1 MIPIPEKVSEGG
13 FMNNQ
18 NKIGVFLCKCDR
30 RIESP
35 VDLEALER
43 LVQEDSL
50 VGYTEVIPFSCT
62 TPGLAHLRETV
73 REKGLNRIV
82 VAGCEARILLGKIEK
97 ELMKE
102 GFFEGQVD
110 MVNLRDHVAAVHS
123 LPPEAMA
130 EKGAKLIRS
139 AVAGLSTLEL
149 TPQEKISFN
158 GPVMILGGGLATYA
172 AAQELLRREIDCII
186 AVQTDEY
193 EDEIRMLHEHYPG
206 ERHYYERLRKIME
219 EVAQSPF
226 VRRITVGELS
236 GLKGRTGQYTVTFSS
251 PEVGGGPPRAYEAG
265 AIIACLDG
273 QMLNQGSNFGHDGKT
288 VICHT
293 ETEELIWVKGVP
305 SGKIVFWIND
315 YESGTPEFAY
325 LSSRCA
331 WSMARHMAEHRSD
344 VDITMLYNHQM
355 AVPLSADER
364 RVSRELKIRWV
375 PYDGALRP
383 TVQANYLTYCD
394 PKDHTEYELP
404 WEKLI
409 LSPRRS
415 VGIEATRVA
424 KVLGLECEEGKFLE
438 VKQEKVRPEQVGRE
452 PLYLAGSAGYPCDLH
467 EALRQG
473 RRAANQTAE
482 IVEKDKRGELY
493 APRMVCVV
501 DPSLCI
507 GCGLCKEICHCGGIS
522 PVEGPGGGIPRQVD
536 PMVCTGGG
544 TCAAACPYHAL
555 ILQNNTSL
563 QREARVAALARL
575 LSDEEVMAFGCNWG
589 GLAAAD
595 NAGVKGM
602 KYDPRLYLL
611 RVGCI
616 GQLDPAV
623 MARAFLEGANGLM
636 LIGCPPEDC
645 HHSFGLDHTWSR
657 VNMIKKLLGF
667 SGFDRRRIALAHV
680 DLNQPEEYI
689 ASVESFI
696 HLIKGLG
703 PIEKTPLNQEK
714 LAGIYATVNNAR
726 VRWVLGATLRRPW
739 EEKYP
744 GDQRNALSFD
754 KDFLGILQ
762 EEFTK
767 SRLNNLLS
775 TEKRYFELKELAE
788 VLKEN
793 KDTMIHGLQEMVNE
807 GMISRVHRNGVAQY
821 IMRA

>member
-1 MIPIPEKVSEGG
+1 
-13 FMNNQ
+13 MNNQ

-43 LVQEDSL
+43 LVQEDPL
-50 VGYTEVIPFSCT
+50 IEYTEIIPFSCT

-73 REKGLNRIV
+73 RGKGLNRIV

-158 GPVMILGGGLATYA
+158 GPVMILGGGLATYS

-331 WSMARHMAEHRSD
+331 WSMARYMAEHRSD

-415 VGIEATRVA
+415 VGVEATRVA
-424 KVLGLECEEGKFLE
+424 KVLGLESEEGKFLE

-544 TCAAACPYHAL
+544 TRAAACP
-555 ILQNNTSL
+555 
-563 QREARVAALARL
+563 
-575 LSDEEVMAFGCNWG
+575 
-589 GLAAAD
+589 
-595 NAGVKGM
+595 
-602 KYDPRLYLL
+602 
-611 RVGCI
+611 
-616 GQLDPAV
+616 
-623 MARAFLEGANGLM
+623 
-636 LIGCPPEDC
+636 
-645 HHSFGLDHTWSR
+645 
-657 VNMIKKLLGF
+657 
-667 SGFDRRRIALAHV
+667 
-680 DLNQPEEYI
+680 
-689 ASVESFI
+689 
-696 HLIKGLG
+696 
-703 PIEKTPLNQEK
+703 
-714 LAGIYATVNNAR
+714 
-726 VRWVLGATLRRPW
+726 
-739 EEKYP
+739 
-744 GDQRNALSFD
+744 
-754 KDFLGILQ
+754 
-762 EEFTK
+762 
-767 SRLNNLLS
+767 
-775 TEKRYFELKELAE
+775 
-788 VLKEN
+788 
-793 KDTMIHGLQEMVNE
+793 
-807 GMISRVHRNGVAQY
+807 
-821 IMRA
+821 

>member
-1 MIPIPEKVSEGG
+1 
-13 FMNNQ
+13 MNNQ

-43 LVQEDSL
+43 LVREDPL
-50 VGYTEVIPFSCT
+50 VGYTEIIPFSCT
-62 TPGLAHLRETV
+62 TPGLAHLRETI
-73 REKGLNRIV
+73 REKGLTRIV

-206 ERHYYERLRKIME
+206 ERHYYDRLRKIME

-331 WSMARHMAEHRSD
+331 WSMARYMSEHRSD
-344 VDITMLYNHQM
+344 ADITMLYNHQM

-415 VGIEATRVA
+415 VGVEATRVA

-696 HLIKGLG
+696 RLIKGLG

-754 KDFLGILQ
+754 KDFLGILK

-767 SRLNNLLS
+767 SRLKNLFG
-775 TEKRYFELKELAE
+775 TEKRYFELKELVDA
-788 VLKEN
+788 LQEN
-793 KDTMIHGLQEMVNE
+793 KETMVHGLQEMVNE
-807 GMISRVHRNGVAQY
+807 GLVSRVHRNGVAQY

>member
-1 MIPIPEKVSEGG
+1 MIPMFEKVREGG
-13 FMNNQ
+13 FMNTQ
-18 NKIGVFLCKCDR
+18 NKIGVFICQCGG
-30 RIESP
+30 RIESKI
-35 VDLEALER
+35 DLETLEQ
-43 LVQEDSL
+43 LVREDL
-50 VGYTEVIPFSCT
+50 DVFYTETIPFSCT
-62 TPGLAHLRETV
+62 TPGLGRLREMIQ
-73 REKGLNRIV
+73 EKGLNRIV
-82 VAGCEARILLGKIEK
+82 VAGCEARILLSKIEK
-97 ELMKE
+97 EMMKE

-110 MVNLRDHVAAVHS
+110 MVNLRDHVAAVHTLS
-123 LPPEAMA
+123 PADMA
-130 EKGAKLIRS
+130 LKGAKLIRT
-139 AVAGLSTLEL
+139 AVAGLAALEL
-149 TPQEKISFN
+149 TPQEKISFT
-158 GPVMILGGGLATYA
+158 GPVIILGSGIATYA

-219 EVAQSPF
+219 EVSESPF
-226 VRRITVGELS
+226 VRRITVGDLS
-236 GLKGRTGQYTVTFSS
+236 GLKGRTGQYTVTFTN
-251 PEVGGGPPRAYEAG
+251 PENGGPPRTYEVG

-293 ETEELIWVKGVP
+293 ETEEMIWVHGVP
-305 SGKIVFWIND
+305 SGKMVFWIND

-331 WSMARHMAEHRSD
+331 WSIARYMAEKRND
-344 VDITMLYNHQM
+344 VNITLFYNHQM
-355 AVPLSADER
+355 AVPLSAEER
-364 RVSRELKIRWV
+364 RIGRQLKIKWL

-383 TVQANYLTYCD
+383 TVQTGYLTYCD
-394 PKDHTEYELP
+394 PKDHLEYELP
-404 WEKLI
+404 WDKLI

-415 VGIEATRVA
+415 LGVEAKRVA
-424 KVLGLECEEGKFLE
+424 KILGLECEEGKFLE

-452 PLYLAGSAGYPCDLH
+452 PMYLAGSAGYPCDLH

-473 RRAANQTAE
+473 RRAAHETAE

-493 APRMVCVV
+493 APRMVCTV
-501 DPSLCI
+501 DQSLCV
-507 GCGLCKEICHCGGIS
+507 GCGLCKEICHCGGIT
-522 PVEGPGGGIPRQVD
+522 PVEGLGGGIPRTVD

-555 ILQNNTSL
+555 ILQNNTTL
-563 QREARVAALARL
+563 QREARVAALAKL
-575 LSDEEVMAFGCNWG
+575 LSEDEVMAFGCNWG

-595 NAGVKGM
+595 NAGVKGL

-616 GQLDPAV
+616 GQLDPSV
-623 MARAFLEGANGLM
+623 MARAFLEGTNGLI

-657 VNMIKKLLGF
+657 VNMIKKLLAF

-689 ASVESFI
+689 ATVESFI
-696 HLIKGLG
+696 RQIHDLG
-703 PIEKTPLNQEK
+703 PIEKTPQNREK

-726 VRWVLGATLRRPW
+726 VRWVVGATLRRPW

-754 KDFLGILQ
+754 KDFLGILK

-775 TEKRYFELKELAE
+775 AEKRYFEIKELTE
-788 VLKEN
+788 TLQEN
-793 KDTMIHGLQEMVNE
+793 KETMIHGLQEMVNE

-821 IMRA
+821 IIRA

>member
-1 MIPIPEKVSEGG
+1 MIPMPEKEREGG
-13 FMNNQ
+13 FMNKEY
-18 NKIGVFLCKCDR
+18 KIGVFLCKCDR

-35 VDLEALER
+35 VHLETLER
-43 LVQEDSL
+43 LVQEDPL
-50 VGYTEVIPFSCT
+50 VSYTEVIPFSCT
-62 TPGLAHLRETV
+62 APGLARLREV
-73 REKGLNRIV
+73 IKEKGLNRIV

-97 ELMKE
+97 EMMKE

-110 MVNLRDHVAAVHS
+110 MVNLRDHVAAVNTLS
-123 LPPEAMA
+123 PEEMA
-130 EKGAKLIRS
+130 AKGAKLIR
-139 AVAGLSTLEL
+139 AATAGLASLEL

-158 GPVMILGGGLATYA
+158 GPVMMLGGGIATYA

-186 AVQTDEY
+186 AVQTEEY

-206 ERHYYERLRKIME
+206 ERHYYDRLRKIME
-219 EVAQSPF
+219 EVHESPF
-226 VRRITVGELS
+226 VRRITVGDLS
-236 GLKGRTGQYTVTFSS
+236 GLKGRTGQYTVTFSN
-251 PEVGGGPPRAYEAG
+251 PENGGPPRAYEVG

-305 SGKIVFWIND
+305 SGKIIFWIND

-331 WSMARHMAEHRSD
+331 WSMARYMAEHRAD
-344 VDITMLYNHQM
+344 VDITMFYNHQM
-355 AVPLSADER
+355 AVPLSAEER
-364 RVSRELKIRWV
+364 RVSRQLKIKWV
-375 PYDGALRP
+375 PFDGALRP
-383 TVQANYLTYCD
+383 TVQAGYLTYCD
-394 PKDHTEYELP
+394 PKDHMEYELP
-404 WEKLI
+404 WDKLI

-415 VGIEATRVA
+415 LGVEATRVA
-424 KVLGLECEEGKFLE
+424 RVLGLDCEEGQFLE

-452 PLYLAGSAGYPCDLH
+452 PMYLAGSARFPCDLH

-473 RRAANQTAE
+473 RRAADQTAE

-507 GCGLCKEICHCGGIS
+507 GCGLCKEICHCGGIT
-522 PVEGPGGGIPRQVD
+522 PVEGLGGGIPRTVD

-555 ILQNNTSL
+555 ILQNNTTL
-563 QREARVAALARL
+563 QRESRVAALAQL
-575 LSDEEVMAFGCNWG
+575 LADDEVMAFGCNWG

-595 NAGVKGM
+595 NAGVKGL

-623 MARAFLEGANGLM
+623 MARAFVEGANGLI

-657 VNMIKKLLGF
+657 VNMIKKLLAF

-696 HLIKGLG
+696 RQINALG
-703 PIEKTPLNQEK
+703 PIEKTDRNREK
-714 LAGIYATVNNAR
+714 LAGLYATVNNAR

-754 KDFLGILQ
+754 KDFLGILK

-767 SRLNNLLS
+767 SRLKNLFS
-775 TEKRYFELKELAE
+775 AEKRYFELKEL
-788 VLKEN
+788 VDTLQEN
-793 KDTMIHGLQEMVNE
+793 KETTVHGLQEMVSE
-807 GMISRVHRNGVAQY
+807 GMVSRVHRNGVAQY
-821 IMRA
+821 IMRT

>member
-1 MIPIPEKVSEGG
+1 MSNEY
-13 FMNNQ
+13 N
-18 NKIGVFLCKCDR
+18 IGVFLCKCDG
-30 RIESP
+30 RIESKI
-35 VDLEALER
+35 DLEALDR
-43 LVQEDSL
+43 LVREDPM
-50 VGYTEVIPFSCT
+50 VAYTEIIPFSCT
-62 TPGLAHLRETV
+62 APGLTRIREV
-73 REKGLNRIV
+73 IQEKGLNRIV
-82 VAGCEARILLGKIEK
+82 VAGCEARILLSKIEK
-97 ELMKE
+97 EMAKE

-110 MVNLRDHVAAVHS
+110 MVNLRDHVAAVHTLS
-123 LPPEAMA
+123 PEEMA
-130 EKGAKLIRS
+130 AKGAKLIRA
-139 AVAGLSTLEL
+139 AVSGLSALEL
-149 TPQEKISFN
+149 SPQEKINFK
-158 GPVMILGGGLATYA
+158 GPVMMLGGGIATYA

-206 ERHYYERLRKIME
+206 ERHYYDRLRKIME
-219 EVAQSPF
+219 EVSESPL
-226 VRRITVGELS
+226 VRRITVGDLS
-236 GLKGRTGQYTVTFSS
+236 GLKGRTGEYTVTFTS
-251 PEVGGGPPRAYEAG
+251 PENGGPPRTYDVG

-273 QMLNQGSNFGHDGKT
+273 QMLNQGSNFGHDGRT

-315 YESGTPEFAY
+315 YESGTPEYAY

-331 WSMARHMAEHRSD
+331 WSMARYMAEHRND
-344 VDITMLYNHQM
+344 VDITMLHNDQM

-364 RVSRELKIRWV
+364 KVSRQLKIKWV
-375 PYDGALRP
+375 PFDGALRP
-383 TVQANYLTYCD
+383 TVQTGYVTYCD
-394 PKDHTEYELP
+394 PKDHMEYELP

-415 VGIEATRVA
+415 LGLEATRVA
-424 KVLGLECEEGKFLE
+424 KILGLEVEEGKFLE

-452 PLYLAGSAGYPCDLH
+452 PLYLAGSARYPCDLH

-473 RRAANQTAE
+473 RRAAHQIAE
-482 IVEKDKRGELY
+482 IVDKDKRGELY
-493 APRMVCVV
+493 APRMVCTV
-501 DPSLCI
+501 DQSLCI
-507 GCGLCKEICHCGGIS
+507 GCGLCKEICHCGGIT
-522 PVEGPGGGIPRQVD
+522 PVEGLGGGIPRSVD

-555 ILQNNTSL
+555 ILQNNSSR
-563 QREARVAALARL
+563 QREARVATLAKL
-575 LSDEEVMAFGCNWG
+575 LGEGEVMGFGCNWG

-595 NAGVKGM
+595 NAGVKGL

-611 RVGCI
+611 RVSCI
-616 GQLDPAV
+616 GQLDPSV
-623 MARAFLEGANGLM
+623 MARAFVEGANGLI

-657 VNMIKKLLGF
+657 VVMIKKLLAF

-689 ASVESFI
+689 VTAESFI
-696 HLIKGLG
+696 RQMNDLG
-703 PIEKTPLNQEK
+703 PIERNEKNKEK

-744 GDQRNALSFD
+744 GDQRNALTFD
-754 KDFLGILQ
+754 KDFLGILK

-767 SRLNNLLS
+767 SRLKNLL
-775 TEKRYFELKELAE
+775 TAENRYFELKEL
-788 VLKEN
+788 VDRLSEN
-793 KDTMIHGLQEMVNE
+793 KETTVHGLHEMVNE
-807 GMISRVHRNGVAQY
+807 GLVTRVHKGGVANY
-821 IMRA
+821 IMRS

>member
-1 MIPIPEKVSEGG
+1 MIPMPEKVREGG
-13 FMNNQ
+13 FMNTQ
-18 NKIGVFLCKCDR
+18 YKIGVFVCKCDG

-35 VDLEALER
+35 VDLETLKR
-43 LVQEDSL
+43 LVEEDPL
-50 VGYTEVIPFSCT
+50 VAYTEIIPFSCT
-62 TPGLAHLRETV
+62 APGLAHLREVV
-73 REKGLNRIV
+73 REKNLNRIV
-82 VAGCEARILLGKIEK
+82 VAGCEARILLSKIEK

-110 MVNLRDHVAAVHS
+110 MVNLRNHVAAVHT
-123 LPPEAMA
+123 LPPEEMA
-130 EKGAKLIRS
+130 SKGAKLIRT
-139 AVAGLSTLEL
+139 AVAGLAALEL

-158 GPVMILGGGLATYA
+158 GPVMILGGGVATYA
-172 AAQELLRREIDCII
+172 SAQELLRREIDCII

-206 ERHYYERLRKIME
+206 ERHYYDRLRKIMV
-219 EVAQSPF
+219 EVNESPF

-236 GLKGRTGQYTVTFSS
+236 NLKGRTGQYTVTFTN
-251 PEVGGGPPRAYEAG
+251 PESGGPPRNYDVG

-293 ETEELIWVKGVP
+293 ETEEMIWVHGVP
-305 SGKIVFWIND
+305 SGKMVFWIND

-325 LSSRCA
+325 LSARCA
-331 WSMARHMAEHRSD
+331 WSIARYMAENRND
-344 VDITMLYNHQM
+344 VNITLFYNHQM

-364 RVSRELKIRWV
+364 RVSRQLKIQWL
-375 PYDGALRP
+375 PYDGSLRP
-383 TVQANYLTYCD
+383 TVQTGYLTYCN
-394 PKDHTEYELP
+394 PKDHLEYELP
-404 WEKLI
+404 WDKLI
-409 LSPRRS
+409 LSPKRS
-415 VGIEATRVA
+415 LGVEATKVA
-424 KVLGLECEEGKFLE
+424 RVLGLECEEGKFLE

-473 RRAANQTAE
+473 RRAASQTAE
-482 IVEKDKRGELY
+482 IVEKDKKGELY
-493 APRMVCVV
+493 APRMVCTV
-501 DPSLCI
+501 DPSLCV
-507 GCGLCKEICHCGGIS
+507 GCGLCKEICHCGGIT
-522 PVEGPGGGIPRQVD
+522 PVEGLGGGIPRTVD

-575 LSDEEVMAFGCNWG
+575 LSEDEVMAFGCNWG

-595 NAGVKGM
+595 NAGVKGL
-602 KYDPRLYLL
+602 KYDSRLYLL

-616 GQLDPAV
+616 GQLDPSV

-657 VNMIKKLLGF
+657 VTMLKKLLGL

-689 ASVESFI
+689 AAVESFI
-696 HLIKGLG
+696 HQIHDLG
-703 PIEKTPLNQEK
+703 PIEKTPQNREK
-714 LAGIYATVNNAR
+714 LSGIYATVNNAR
-726 VRWVLGATLRRPW
+726 VRWVVGATLRRPW

-754 KDFLGILQ
+754 KDFLGILK

-775 TEKRYFELKELAE
+775 TEKRYFEIKELTE
-788 VLKEN
+788 TLQEN
-793 KDTMIHGLQEMVNE
+793 KETMIHGLQEMVNE
-807 GMISRVHRNGVAQY
+807 GMVSRVHRNGVAQY
-821 IMRA
+821 IIRA

>member
-1 MIPIPEKVSEGG
+1 MTLIPEKLKEGG
-13 FMNNQ
+13 SMSNLC
-18 NKIGVFLCKCDR
+18 KIGVFLCKCDG
-30 RIESP
+30 RIESK
-35 VDLEALER
+35 VDLDALER
-43 LVQEDSL
+43 MVREDP
-50 VGYTEVIPFSCT
+50 EVSYVEILPFACT
-62 TPGLAHLRETV
+62 APGLARLKETV
-73 REKGLNRIV
+73 REKGLDRIV
-82 VAGCEARILLGKIEK
+82 VAGCEARVLLSKIEK
-97 ELMKE
+97 EMMNE

-110 MVNLRDHVAAVHS
+110 MVNLRDHVAAVHNIS
-123 LPPEAMA
+123 PEEMA
-130 EKGAKLIRS
+130 QKGAKLIR
-139 AVAGLSTLEL
+139 AAAAGLATLEL

-158 GPVMILGGGLATYA
+158 GPVMILGGGIATYA

-186 AVQTDEY
+186 AIQTDEY

-206 ERHYYERLRKIME
+206 ERHYYDRLRKIME
-219 EVAQSPF
+219 EVSQSPF

-236 GLKGRTGQYTVTFSS
+236 GLKGRTGQYTVTFTN
-251 PEVGGGPPRAYEAG
+251 EENGGPPRTYEVG

-273 QMLNQGSNFGHDGKT
+273 QMLNQGTSFGHDGKT

-293 ETEELIWVKGVP
+293 ETEEMIWVHGVP

-331 WSMARHMAEHRSD
+331 WSMARYMAEKRKD
-344 VDITMLYNHQM
+344 VDITMFYNHQM
-355 AVPLSADER
+355 AVPLSAEER
-364 RVSRELKIRWV
+364 RVSRQLKIRWL
-375 PYDGALRP
+375 PFDGALRP
-383 TVQANYLTYCD
+383 TVQTGFVTYCD
-394 PKDHTEYELP
+394 PKDHLEYELP
-404 WEKLI
+404 WDKLI
-409 LSPRRS
+409 LAPKRS
-415 VGIEATRVA
+415 LGVEVTRVA
-424 KVLGLECEEGKFLE
+424 RVLGLDCEEGKFLE

-452 PLYLAGSAGYPCDLH
+452 PLYLAGSARYPCDLH

-473 RRAANQTAE
+473 RRAASQTAE

-493 APRMVCVV
+493 APRMVCTV
-501 DPSLCI
+501 DQSLCI
-507 GCGLCKEICHCGGIS
+507 GCGLCKEICHCGGIT
-522 PVEGPGGGIPRQVD
+522 PVEGLGGGIPRTVD

-563 QREARVAALARL
+563 QREARVAALAGQ
-575 LSDEEVMAFGCNWG
+575 LSENEVMGFGCNWG

-595 NAGVKGM
+595 NAGVKGL

-623 MARAFLEGANGLM
+623 MARAFLEGANGLI

-657 VNMIKKLLGF
+657 VTMIKKLLSF

-680 DLNQPEEYI
+680 DLNRPEDYI

-696 HLIKGLG
+696 QQINALG
-703 PIEKTPLNQEK
+703 PIERTEANREK

-726 VRWVLGATLRRPW
+726 VRWVVGATLRRPW
-739 EEKYP
+739 EETYP
-744 GDQRNALSFD
+744 GDQRNALAFD
-754 KDFLGILQ
+754 KDFLGILK

-767 SRLNNLLS
+767 SRLKNILS
-775 TEKRYFELKELAE
+775 ADKRYFELKELMDT
-788 VLKEN
+788 LKWE
-793 KDTMIHGLQEMVNE
+793 KDSMIHSLQEMVNE
-807 GMISRVHRNGVAQY
+807 GMITRIHRNGVAQY

>member
-1 MIPIPEKVSEGG
+1 
-13 FMNNQ
+13 MNNES
-18 NKIGVFLCKCDR
+18 KIGVFLCKCDG

-43 LVQEDSL
+43 LVQEDPL
-50 VGYTEVIPFSCT
+50 VAYTEIIPFSCT
-62 TPGLAHLRETV
+62 VPGLSRIREV
-73 REKGLNRIV
+73 IREKGLNRIV
-82 VAGCEARILLGKIEK
+82 VAGCAARILLSKIEK
-97 ELMKE
+97 ETMKE

-110 MVNLRDHVAAVHS
+110 MVNLRDHVAAVHTLS
-123 LPPEAMA
+123 PADMA
-130 EKGAKLIRS
+130 AKGAKLIR
-139 AVAGLSTLEL
+139 AAAAGLEALEL
-149 TPQEKISFN
+149 TPQERISFN
-158 GPVMILGGGLATYA
+158 GPVMMLGGGIATYA
-172 AAQELLRREIDCII
+172 AAQELLRRDIDCII
-186 AVQTDEY
+186 AVQTDEF

-206 ERHYYERLRKIME
+206 ERHYYDRLRKIME
-219 EVAQSPF
+219 EVSESPY

-236 GLKGRTGQYTVTFSS
+236 GLKGRTGQYTVTFTDTQDGS
-251 PEVGGGPPRAYEAG
+251 PPRSYDVG

-293 ETEELIWVKGVP
+293 ETEELLWVKGVP

-315 YESGTPEFAY
+315 YESGTPEYAY

-331 WSMARHMAEHRSD
+331 WSMARYMAENRSD
-344 VDITMLYNHQM
+344 VDITMLYNQQM

-364 RVSRELKIRWV
+364 RVSRQLKIKWI
-375 PYDGALRP
+375 PFDGALRP
-383 TVQANYLTYCD
+383 TVQSGFLTYCD
-394 PKDHTEYELP
+394 PKDHLEYEMP
-404 WEKLI
+404 WDKLI

-415 VGIEATRVA
+415 LGIDATRVA
-424 KVLGLECEEGKFLE
+424 KILGLDVEEGKFLE
-438 VKQEKVRPEQVGRE
+438 VKQEKVRPDQTGRD
-452 PLYLAGSAGYPCDLH
+452 PLYLAGSARYPCDLH

-473 RRAANQTAE
+473 RRAAHQIAE
-482 IVEKDKRGELY
+482 IVDKDKRGELY

-507 GCGLCKEICHCGGIS
+507 GCGLCKEICHCGGIT
-522 PVEGPGGGIPRQVD
+522 PVEGLGGGIPRTVD

-563 QREARVAALARL
+563 QREARVAALAKL
-575 LSDEEVMAFGCNWG
+575 LAEEEVMAFGCNWG

-595 NAGVKGM
+595 NAGVKGL

-616 GQLDPAV
+616 GQLDPGV
-623 MARAFLEGANGLM
+623 LARAFMEGANGLI

-657 VNMIKKLLGF
+657 VNMIKKLLAF
-667 SGFDRRRIALAHV
+667 SGFDRRRLALAHV

-689 ASVESFI
+689 TTVESFI
-696 HLIKGLG
+696 RQIKALG
-703 PIEKTPLNQEK
+703 PIEKTERNKEL

-744 GDQRNALSFD
+744 GDQRNALAFD
-754 KDFLGILQ
+754 KDFLGILK

-767 SRLNNLLS
+767 SRLKNLFTQES
-775 TEKRYFELKELAE
+775 RYFELKELTEA
-788 VLKEN
+788 LQEN
-793 KDTMIHGLQEMVNE
+793 KETTMQSLHEMVNE
-807 GMISRVHRNGVAQY
+807 GMVTRVHRKGVAQY
-821 IMRA
+821 IMRT

>member
-1 MIPIPEKVSEGG
+1 
-13 FMNNQ
+13 MNNQ
-18 NKIGVFLCKCDR
+18 NNIGVFICQCDH
-30 RIESP
+30 RIDSK
-35 VDLEALER
+35 VDLEALDR
-43 LVQEDSL
+43 LVQEDPL
-50 VGYTEVIPFSCT
+50 VSYTEILPFACT
-62 TPGLAHLRETV
+62 APGLARLRETV
-73 REKGLNRIV
+73 REKGLNRLV
-82 VAGCEARILLGKIEK
+82 VAGCEARILLAKIEK
-97 ELMKE
+97 ELMPE

-110 MVNLRDHVAAVHS
+110 MVNLRGHVAAVHS
-123 LPPEAMA
+123 LTAEAMA
-130 EKGAKLIRS
+130 AKGAKLIRS
-139 AVAGLSTLEL
+139 AAAGLAALEL

-158 GPVMILGGGLATYA
+158 GPVMILGAGIATYA

-186 AVQTDEY
+186 AVQTDDY

-206 ERHYYERLRKIME
+206 ERHYYERLEKIMK
-219 EVAQSPF
+219 EVTESPF
-226 VRRITVGELS
+226 VRRITVGDLS
-236 GLKGRTGQYTVTFSS
+236 GLKGRTGQYTVTFSN
-251 PEVGGGPPRAYEAG
+251 PESSGPPRAYEAG

-293 ETEELIWVKGVP
+293 ETEEMIWVHGVP
-305 SGKIVFWIND
+305 AGKIVFWIND

-331 WSMARHMAEHRSD
+331 WSMARYMAEKRKD
-344 VDITMLYNHQM
+344 VEITLFYNVQM
-355 AVPLSADER
+355 AVPLSAEER
-364 RVSRELKIRWV
+364 RVGRELKIRWL
-375 PYDGALRP
+375 PYDGSLRP
-383 TVQANYLTYCD
+383 TVQSGFLTYCD
-394 PKDHTEYELP
+394 PKDHLEYELP
-404 WEKLI
+404 WDKLI

-415 VGIEATRVA
+415 VGIEATKVA
-424 KVLGLECEEGKFLE
+424 RILGLECEERKFLE
-438 VKQEKVRPEQVGRE
+438 VKQEKVRPEQAGRE
-452 PLYLAGSAGYPCDLH
+452 PLFLAGSASYPCDLH

-482 IVEKDKRGELY
+482 IVEKDQRGELY

-507 GCGLCKEICHCGGIS
+507 GCGLCKEICHCGGIT
-522 PVEGPGGGIPRQVD
+522 PVEGLGGGIPRTVD

-575 LSDEEVMAFGCNWG
+575 LSDDEVMAFGCNWG

-595 NAGVKGM
+595 NAGIKGL
-602 KYDPRLYLL
+602 KYDHRLYLL

-623 MARAFLEGANGLM
+623 LARAFLEGANGLI

-657 VNMIKKLLGF
+657 VNMMKKLLSF

-680 DLNQPEEYI
+680 DLNQPEAYI
-689 ASVESFI
+689 AAVESFTRQ
-696 HLIKGLG
+696 IKALG
-703 PIEKTPLNQEK
+703 PIEKTPTNQEK
-714 LAGIYATVNNAR
+714 LVGIYATVKNAR

-754 KDFLGILQ
+754 KDFLGILK

-767 SRLNNLLS
+767 SRLSNLLRA
-775 TEKRYFELKELAE
+775 EKRYFEIKELVD
-788 VLKEN
+788 VLQEN
-793 KDTMIHGLQEMVNE
+793 KETTMQGLQEMVNE